1 MPAFSDYVIYVDE
14 SGDHS
19 LTNGLKVYPSS
30 EGPPRFPGGRTPIEH
45 SRSTWYEEIRLQVVP
60 PHRLTGIAGLRR
72 LPVDN
77 LALDWQGEG
86 MRGNGN
92 STGMQWGL
100 LIFGALFGLVCAVL
114 ILTEVLS
121 PTLWFTVIAMGC
133 LVLSQ
138 ALLIRSKRRNR

>member
-1 MPAFSDYVIYVDE
+1 
-14 SGDHS
+14 
-19 LTNGLKVYPSS
+19 
-30 EGPPRFPGGRTPIEH
+30 
-45 SRSTWYEEIRLQVVP
+45 
-60 PHRLTGIAGLRR
+60 
-72 LPVDN
+72 
-77 LALDWQGEG
+77 

-138 ALLIRSKRRNR
+138 ALQIRSKRRNR

>member
-1 MPAFSDYVIYVDE
+1 
-14 SGDHS
+14 
-19 LTNGLKVYPSS
+19 
-30 EGPPRFPGGRTPIEH
+30 
-45 SRSTWYEEIRLQVVP
+45 
-60 PHRLTGIAGLRR
+60 
-72 LPVDN
+72 
-77 LALDWQGEG
+77 

>member
-1 MPAFSDYVIYVDE
+1 
-14 SGDHS
+14 
-19 LTNGLKVYPSS
+19 
-30 EGPPRFPGGRTPIEH
+30 
-45 SRSTWYEEIRLQVVP
+45 
-60 PHRLTGIAGLRR
+60 
-72 LPVDN
+72 
-77 LALDWQGEG
+77 

-100 LIFGALFGLVCAVL
+100 LLFGALFGLVCSVL